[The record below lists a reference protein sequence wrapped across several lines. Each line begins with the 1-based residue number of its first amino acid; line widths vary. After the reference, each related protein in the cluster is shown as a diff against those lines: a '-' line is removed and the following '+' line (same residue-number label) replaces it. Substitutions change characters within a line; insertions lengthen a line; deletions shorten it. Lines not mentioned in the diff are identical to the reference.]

1 MQRTVSW
8 ACSLRPSPPA
18 FPKLEGDEIAL
29 IDMSDLRRLDSKMG
43 LARVVNS
50 LRNAHVT
57 AIAVLGP
64 VEDAAIQAAKANRV
78 ALLQLSNAEPL
89 VQVER
94 AVIRL
99 IVDRAGYIA
108 QRAAELS
115 GTLTS
120 RTDQIAT
127 ALSDHGQAISQTLS
141 DRAAQIT
148 EVWRASASSVEE
160 ALSARVGQVGDAMS
174 AKAIEIATALA
185 ARAEELGRLWAD
197 RAGQIDLTLGEKAD
211 GIAATL
217 DARARTMSIRS
228 SAS

>member
-1 MQRTVSW
+1 MAGDEYLQRTVSW

-108 QRAAELS
+108 QRAAELQHQLNQVALD
-115 GTLTS
+115 GGGI
-120 RTDQIAT
+120 DPIAAHLHT
-127 ALSDHGQAISQTLS
+127 FIQQPVLILRDNGNVAASAGLEDFPERRQQAIIGSLPNIMTLRS
-141 DRAAQIT
+141 WVATRA
-148 EVWRASASSVEE
+148 
-160 ALSARVGQVGDAMS
+160 
-174 AKAIEIATALA
+174 
-185 ARAEELGRLWAD
+185 
-197 RAGQIDLTLGEKAD
+197 
-211 GIAATL
+211 
-217 DARARTMSIRS
+217 
-228 SAS
+228 